1 MIIILVNL
9 DFASVMKKVVY
20 LLVVLLFFG
29 CNETSKKNDVNFSGK
44 LNTIAVII
52 DDDLWNG
59 EVGDSVRNKFASPV
73 LGLPQEEPLFSLN
86 QYPVKLL
93 EGFKSNSRN
102 VLIIKK
108 VAKSEFTIDESTTSN
123 PQNVIR
129 FSGRTVQELIDS
141 VQVHSLSIIKIIK
154 KSEIERYQRILR
166 LLPKADTKEISKKLS
181 IKLSLPAKYKMMLK
195 GSNFFWYKKEI
206 TSGNLSVLVYQ
217 LPFNSI
223 KDNPEAV
230 NRIIKIRDSIGNKYI
245 HGAVPRTRMITEKSF
260 APFISKTSIYG
271 KPTFETKGNWELSND
286 FMSGPFLNYAIMDQ
300 TNHRVLIVEGFC
312 YAPAK
317 QKRDLLFELEAIAKS
332 ILFLKK

>member
-1 MIIILVNL
+1 MNKTLFL
-9 DFASVMKKVVY
+9 F
-20 LLVVLLFFG
+20 LLLTLYG
-29 CNETSKKNDVNFSGK
+29 CNESSKKNDVGYSSK

-59 EVGDSVRNKFASPV
+59 EVGDSIRNKFASPV

-108 VAKSEFTIDESTTSN
+108 VAKSEFAIDESTVLN

-141 VQVHSLSIIKIIK
+141 IQVHSTSIIKIIK
-154 KSEIERYQRILR
+154 KSEIERYQRLLR
-166 LLPKADTKEISKKLS
+166 LLPKADTKEVAKKFNIQL
-181 IKLSLPAKYKMMLK
+181 LLPDKYKMMLK
-195 GSNFFWYKKEI
+195 ASNFFWYKKEI

-217 LPFNSI
+217 LPFKSI

-260 APFISKTSIYG
+260 APFISKTFIYG
-271 KPTFETKGNWELSND
+271 KPTLETKGNWELSND
-286 FMSGPFLNYAIMDQ
+286 FMGGPFLN
-300 TNHRVLIVEGFC
+300 
-312 YAPAK
+312 
-317 QKRDLLFELEAIAKS
+317 
-332 ILFLKK
+332 

>member
-1 MIIILVNL
+1 MGFNS
-9 DFASVMKKVVY
+9 FMNKAHF
-20 LLVVLLFFG
+20 LFFLLITLG
-29 CNETSKKNDVNFSGK
+29 CTNSSKKNDANYSSK

-59 EVGDSVRNKFASPV
+59 EIGDSIRNKFASPV
-73 LGLPQEEPLFSLN
+73 VGLPQEEPLFSLN

-102 VLIIKK
+102 VIIIKK
-108 VAKSEFTIDESTTSN
+108 VAKSEFEIEESNTLN
-123 PQNVIR
+123 PQNIIR

-141 VQVHSLSIIKIIK
+141 IQRHSPYIIKTIK
-154 KSEIERYQRILR
+154 NSEIQRYQKLLR
-166 LLPKADTKEISKKLS
+166 LLPKAIDAEIKNKFNVKIL
-181 IKLSLPAKYKMMLK
+181 LPEKYKLMLQGK
-195 GSNFFWYKKEI
+195 NFVWFKKEI
-206 TSGNLSVLVYQ
+206 TSGNLSIMMYQ
-217 LPFNSI
+217 LPFKSI
-223 KDNPEAV
+223 RDNPTLV

-245 HGAVPRTRMITEKSF
+245 HGAVPKTRMITEKSF
-260 APFISKTSIYG
+260 APFVTKTVIYG

-286 FMSGPFLNYAIMDQ
+286 FMGGPFLNYAIADQ
-300 TNHRVLIVEGFC
+300 PNNRILVIEGFC

>member
-1 MIIILVNL
+1 MGFNFIMNKTLFL
-9 DFASVMKKVVY
+9 F
-20 LLVVLLFFG
+20 LLLTLYG
-29 CNETSKKNDVNFSGK
+29 CNESSKKNDVGYSSK

-59 EVGDSVRNKFASPV
+59 EVGDSIRNKFASPV

-108 VAKSEFTIDESTTSN
+108 VAKSEFAIDESTVLN

-141 VQVHSLSIIKIIK
+141 IQVHSTSIIKIIK
-154 KSEIERYQRILR
+154 KSEIERYQRLLR
-166 LLPKADTKEISKKLS
+166 LLPKADTKEVAKKFNIQL
-181 IKLSLPAKYKMMLK
+181 LLPDKYKMMLK

-217 LPFNSI
+217 LPFKSI

-260 APFISKTSIYG
+260 APFISKTFIYG
-271 KPTFETKGNWELSND
+271 KPTLETKGNWELSND
-286 FMSGPFLNYAIMDQ
+286 FMGGPFLNYAILDRA
-300 TNHRVLIVEGFC
+300 NERVLVVEGFC